1 MCGRL
6 NMSLDP
12 ADLADEL
19 RIDIV
24 SYDYSPRYN
33 VPPGSLVP
41 IVVER
46 LDKEGQLTRRLETA
60 SWGLVPGWAKDVK
73 IGFKAFNARSETVL
87 EKPMFRQAIKRRRC
101 AVPIPGY
108 YEWETT
114 EAGKQ
119 PWLMS
124 AAGTAPLF
132 MAGVFEFWKQTDE
145 SWLVSTSILTMEAQ
159 GHLKDVHHRMPVFLE
174 RPGISEWID
183 PAVPSSDVPN
193 LLEATLSQV
202 DPASV
207 TKHKVSKSV
216 GNVKNDSPDLILPTQ
231 A

>member
-19 RIDIV
+19 RLDVI
-24 SYDYSPRYN
+24 SYDYTPRYN
-33 VPPGSLVP
+33 VPPGSFVP

-46 LDKEGQLTRRLETA
+46 LDDSGQLTRRLETA
-60 SWGLVPGWAKDVK
+60 SWGLVPGWAKDTK

-87 EKPMFRQAIKRRRC
+87 EKPMFRQSIKRRRC
-101 AVPIPGY
+101 ALPIPGY

-119 PWLMS
+119 PWMMS
-124 AAGTAPLF
+124 AAGADPLF
-132 MAGVFEFWKQTDE
+132 MAGLFEFWKQPDH
-145 SWLVSTSILTMEAQ
+145 SWLVSTTILTMEAA
-159 GHLKDVHHRMPVFLE
+159 GHLQDVHHRMPVFLE
-174 RPGISEWID
+174 RGAVDGWID
-183 PAVPSSDVPN
+183 PAVPSADVPP
-193 LLEATLSQV
+193 LLESTLEQV

-207 TKHKVSKSV
+207 TRHKVGKSV
-216 GNVKNDSPDLILPTQ
+216 GNVRNDGPELTAPV